1 MPPPP
6 SNVKPMVMKADT
18 KNSVGKTWILD
29 FYIRHLQHLDLAFA
43 EIIFDQ
49 TCLNSKKLS
58 ISTSF
63 ASHFQFSI
71 QFLFTTYFK
80 CRILFTSDSLLYIIF
95 IGPLTIEKSIINDA
109 YGHIFF
115 QNLHFKSLM
124 LWLTASD
131 AGAVPSR

>member
-1 MPPPP
+1 MVVTSAPPP

-29 FYIRHLQHLDLAFA
+29 FYIRHLHRLDVAFA

-49 TCLNSKKLS
+49 TCLNSKIFLTFS
-58 ISTSF
+58 V
-63 ASHFQFSI
+63 SI

-80 CRILFTSDSLLYIIF
+80 CRILFTSDSFLYTICT
-95 IGPLTIEKSIINDA
+95 GPLTIEKSIINDA